1 MMVLLYVV
9 MLVLLFVIALM
20 LQRLFNGPTI
30 FDRMNALGVIGADTI
45 CLIVVFG
52 FIDKRPLSVPIQFYY
67 WYFSAILTSVR
78 ICMWILRSLTRFWDS
93 WDPSSWRSS

>member
-30 FDRMNALGVIGADTI
+30 FDRMNALGV
-45 CLIVVFG
+45 
-52 FIDKRPLSVPIQFYY
+52 S
-67 WYFSAILTSVR
+67 ILNFVAAKK
-78 ICMWILRSLTRFWDS
+78 
-93 WDPSSWRSS
+93 

>member
-52 FIDKRPLSVPIQFYY
+52 FID
-67 WYFSAILTSVR
+67 
-78 ICMWILRSLTRFWDS
+78 
-93 WDPSSWRSS
+93 